1 MRKAQ
6 KDLLKLSMETGAMLA
21 QANMVIAMRMWG
33 MAGAWNVTPD
43 ENKRMVDEKGTAML
57 ASGMAATAAVMQ
69 GKGPV
74 DVALAALKPVARKTK
89 ANAARLGKRGVK
101 VPV

>member
-6 KDLLKLSMETGAMLA
+6 KDLLRLSMQTGTMLA
-21 QANMVIAMRMWG
+21 QANMVIAMRVWG
-33 MAGAWNVTPD
+33 MAGAWNVTRG

-57 ASGMAATAAVMQ
+57 AAGMAAAGAMAQ

-74 DVALAALKPVARKTK
+74 DVALAALQPVARKTR
-89 ANAARLGKRGVK
+89 ANAARLAKRGVLK
-101 VPV
+101 G

>member
-6 KDLLKLSMETGAMLA
+6 KDLLRLSLQTGTMLA

-33 MAGAWNVTPD
+33 MAGAWNVTQGED
-43 ENKRMVDEKGTAML
+43 KRMVDEKGVA
-57 ASGMAATAAVMQ
+57 MAAAGAAAMGAAMQ

-74 DVALAALKPVARKTK
+74 AVALAALQPVARKTR
-89 ANAARLGKRGVK
+89 ANATRLAKRGPGK
-101 VPV
+101 G

>member
-6 KDLLKLSMETGAMLA
+6 KDLLRLSMQTGTMLA

-33 MAGAWNVTPD
+33 MAGAWNVTPG
-43 ENKRMVDEKGTAML
+43 ENKRMVDEKGAAML
-57 ASGMAATAAVMQ
+57 AAGLAAAGAVAQ

-74 DVALAALKPVARKTK
+74 DAALAALQPVARKTR
-89 ANAARLGKRGVK
+89 ANAARLAKRGVLK
-101 VPV
+101 G

>member
-1 MRKAQ
+1 MKKAQ
-6 KDLLKLSMETGAMLA
+6 RDMLRLSMQTGTMLA

-43 ENKRMVDEKGTAML
+43 ENKRMVDEKSTAMVAAGL
-57 ASGMAATAAVMQ
+57 AAAGAIVR

-74 DVALAALKPVARKTK
+74 DVALAALRPVARKTK

-101 VPV
+101 VPS

>member
-6 KDLLKLSMETGAMLA
+6 KDLLRLSLQTGTMLA
-21 QANMVIAMRMWG
+21 EANMVIAMRMWG
-33 MAGAWNVTPD
+33 MAGAWNVTPS

-57 ASGMAATAAVMQ
+57 ASGVAATSAMMQ

-74 DVALAALKPVARKTK
+74 DVALAALQPVARKTK
-89 ANAARLGKRGVK
+89 ANAARLGKRGAK
-101 VPV
+101 VPS